1 MDHQVLE
8 KRIWNVL
15 EVFSQWSNNPK
26 KDILRLI
33 RGEKLSSENLRRPVK
48 KQTSEE
54 EKQMR
59 EQQQTTQ
66 QSAASNPAKPK
77 ERRKL
82 RG

>member
-59 EQQQTTQ
+59 EQQQTT
-66 QSAASNPAKPK
+66 
-77 ERRKL
+77 
-82 RG
+82 